1 MPSPFEPD
9 EVPTHPET
17 WRAIL
22 RQMSER
28 VRACEPGD
36 IAVLQMLRE
45 SATNSDADMA
55 RYLEA
60 CHRFVERLLG

>member
-1 MPSPFEPD
+1 MPFPSEP
-9 EVPTHPET
+9 PTTPET

-28 VRACEPGD
+28 VRASQPSD

-45 SATNSDADMA
+45 SATHSDADM
-55 RYLEA
+55 RKYLEA

>member
-1 MPSPFEPD
+1 MPNPFEPD
-9 EVPTHPET
+9 EEPTRPET

-28 VRACEPGD
+28 VRACAPGD
-36 IAVLQMLRE
+36 ITVLQMLRE

-55 RYLEA
+55 RYLAA
-60 CHRFVERLLG
+60 CHKFVERLLG